1 MVRFEMNDE
10 EADMVLAVMK
20 QSSHPAKDC
29 WIKFMRNRRSEC
41 GSSAIR
47 TITDED
53 LTEEALAASAM
64 GNYR

>member
-10 EADMVLAVMK
+10 EADMVLAVMEK
-20 QSSHPAKDC
+20 SSHPAKEC